1 MVVTHLAVKSCH
13 GFLSSVN
20 FLLEKCYCFW
30 LLYFQTKINCL
41 GPRSTV
47 VELKII
53 HHFCHFRYSWVG
65 RRLRSF
71 ELENRFEDLL
81 SGSISSFAGSVPPPE
96 EFFSKYYCYKHSL
109 YKYYKKLQA
118 IFTKKLTIYH
128 CFWSLCLV
136 SSVYLQP
143 THVMPSKK
151 FAKWSI
157 ANEKD
162 QFSLLIIMFYP
173 N

>member
-1 MVVTHLAVKSCH
+1 MSWTKVC
-13 GFLSSVN
+13 SSWKEDYSP
-20 FLLEKCYCFW
+20 LWSL
-30 LLYFQTKINCL
+30 QI
-41 GPRSTV
+41 
-47 VELKII
+47 
-53 HHFCHFRYSWVG
+53 YSWVG

-71 ELENRFEDLL
+71 ELENRFEDIL
-81 SGSISSFAGSVPPPE
+81 SGSISSFAGSVPPAE
-96 EFFSKYYCYKHSL
+96 ELFSKYIVTNILSTNTIKNYKL
-109 YKYYKKLQA
+109 F
-118 IFTKKLTIYH
+118 FTEKLTIYH

-136 SSVYLQP
+136 TSVYLQP

-162 QFSLLIIMFYP
+162 QYSLLISMFYP

>member
-41 GPRSTV
+41 GPTSTV

-118 IFTKKLTIYH
+118 IFYQKAHYL
-128 CFWSLCLV
+128 SLFLIV
-136 SSVYLQP
+136 MSSFISIFA
-143 THVMPSKK
+143 THPCNAFEKVCKMD
-151 FAKWSI
+151 I